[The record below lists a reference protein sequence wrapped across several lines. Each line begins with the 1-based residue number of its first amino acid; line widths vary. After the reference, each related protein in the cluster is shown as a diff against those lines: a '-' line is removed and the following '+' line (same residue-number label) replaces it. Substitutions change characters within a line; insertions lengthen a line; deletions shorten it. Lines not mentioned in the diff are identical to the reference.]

1 MHAGDGLPDDADLGE
16 LGSGS
21 ASDLNTF
28 TLYYITFTVPLQLYY
43 LGHSELGELG
53 LKIIELLGEV
63 FLLLLAKLGA
73 LDLTHFV
80 F

>member
-1 MHAGDGLPDDADLGE
+1 MTRILESLEAAPPV
-16 LGSGS
+16 
-21 ASDLNTF
+21 
-28 TLYYITFTVPLQLYY
+28 TLTHSHYIKITFTVPLPLYY

-53 LKIIELLGEV
+53 LKIIELLGEI